1 MDISKWT
8 DAQLIQHGWT
18 PEQIQ
23 YQRALESQT
32 PSHLQV
38 STPSPPIPILET
50 NYSPATETYYDEIQK
65 RIHARTPKRSKRFYL
80 MALLVIAV
88 LAGGYYLWF

>member
-8 DAQLIQHGWT
+8 DSQLIHHGWT

-38 STPSPPIPILET
+38 STPTPPIPILET

-80 MALLVIAV
+80 MAILVIAG

>member
-32 PSHLQV
+32 PSHLHV
-38 STPSPPIPILET
+38 STPTPPIPILET
-50 NYSPATETYYDEIQK
+50 NYSLATQTYYDEIQK
-65 RIHARTPKRSKRFYL
+65 RVQARTPKPSKRFFL
-80 MALLVIAV
+80 VALLVIAG